1 MQNFDVYL
9 VLMTA
14 ALAVYYGL
22 VKPSMEKDRKVSGE
36 GQEAKGNRE
45 IGSRQAGNRGIGG
58 KEIRVV
64 IDNPQTEITI
74 ELQKPV

>member
-22 VKPSMEKDRKVSGE
+22 VKPSMEKDKKAGGE
-36 GQEAKGNRE
+36 KQEAKGDRE
-45 IGSRQAGNRGIGG
+45 GVEL
-58 KEIRVV
+58 EIDSV
-64 IDNPQTEITI
+64 TITF
-74 ELQKPV
+74 KKTV